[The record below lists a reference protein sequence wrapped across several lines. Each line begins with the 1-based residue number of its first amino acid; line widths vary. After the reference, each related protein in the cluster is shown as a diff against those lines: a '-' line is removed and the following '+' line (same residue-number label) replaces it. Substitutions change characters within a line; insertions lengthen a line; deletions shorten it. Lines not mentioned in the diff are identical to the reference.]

1 MNLNQVTLPSN
12 DLHRACA
19 FYEQLGL
26 ERIVDSL
33 PRYVRFE
40 CPDGGATL
48 SLHLTL
54 SPIPR
59 IEFPLVYLE
68 CPDLDAVCHELQR
81 AGIAFE
87 SMPADRLW
95 LWREARL
102 RDPDGNALCLYWA
115 GRNRRF
121 PQWRVP

>member
-1 MNLNQVTLPSN
+1 MNQVTLPSN

-19 FYEQLGL
+19 FYKELGL
-26 ERIVDSL
+26 KLIVDAL
-33 PRYVRFE
+33 PRYARFE
-40 CPDGGATL
+40 CPEGGATL

-59 IEFPLVYLE
+59 AEFPLVYLE
-68 CPDLDAVCHELQR
+68 CPDLDVVCAELLR
-81 AGIAFE
+81 AGVAFE
-87 SMPADRLW
+87 SMPADRSW

-115 GRNRRF
+115 GQNRRF
-121 PQWRVP
+121 PPWRVP

>member
-1 MNLNQVTLPSN
+1 MNQVTLPSN
-12 DLHRACA
+12 DLHRASA
-19 FYEQLGL
+19 FYRRLGL
-26 ERIVDSL
+26 VLIVDEL
-33 PRYVRFE
+33 PRYARFE

-48 SLHLTL
+48 SLHLTM

-59 IEFPLVYLE
+59 VEFPLVYLE
-68 CPDLDAVCHELQR
+68 CMDLDAVCAGLQR
-81 AGIAFE
+81 AGVAFE
-87 SMPADRLW
+87 SMPSDRSW

-121 PQWRVP
+121 PPWRVP